1 MKNGKQMIGV
11 KKHMMDDKQDKRKY
25 RVITKE
31 MQKVIESMYYS
42 GKYESIK
49 QIADVMGLKQRTVQ
63 SCIQRIKEEKE
74 EKELKQNKEQ
84 QEQTYIDELMQE
96 WHKVNLWY
104 YKYKRNKQQ
113 NKTNAKIIK
122 GGACRYDE

>member
-1 MKNGKQMIGV
+1 MNGV
-11 KKHMMDDKQDKRKY
+11 TKHMMDDKQDKRKY

-49 QIADVMGLKQRTVQ
+49 QIADVMGLKQRTVN
-63 SCIQRIKEEKE
+63 SCIQRIKEERE
-74 EKELKQNKEQ
+74 RKELQQNKEQ
-84 QEQTYIDELMQE
+84 QEQTYTDELMQE

-104 YKYKRNKQQ
+104 YKYKRNKQK
-113 NKTNAKIIK
+113 NKTNARIIK

>member
-1 MKNGKQMIGV
+1 MIGV
-11 KKHMMDDKQDKRKY
+11 KKHMMDDKQDRRKY

-49 QIADVMGLKQRTVQ
+49 QIADVIGLKQRTVQ
-63 SCIQRIKEEKE
+63 SCIQRIKEENE
-74 EKELKQNKEQ
+74 AKELKQNKEQ

-104 YKYKRNKQQ
+104 YKYKRNKK
-113 NKTNAKIIK
+113 NKIK
-122 GGACRYDE
+122 QMQRL

>member
-1 MKNGKQMIGV
+1 MNGVM
-11 KKHMMDDKQDKRKY
+11 KHMTDNKQDKRKY

-42 GKYESIK
+42 GRYESIK
-49 QIADVMGLKQRTVQ
+49 QIADVMGLKQRTVE

-74 EKELKQNKEQ
+74 AKESKQNKEQ
-84 QEQTYIDELMQE
+84 QEQTYTDELMQE

-104 YKYKRNKQQ
+104 YNHKRNKQP
-113 NKTNAKIIK
+113 NKTNTSVIK